1 VRITTVLVLSLS
13 LAGGTLAAQGPKIT
27 SLLSRDLSG
36 TPGKELSMITVEYP
50 PRASDP
56 AHTHHAQV
64 MVYVLE
70 GSVVMQVK
78 GKSPVT
84 LMPGQT
90 FHEEP
95 DDVHVVARNASHTAS
110 AKFLVFFV
118 KDKGEP
124 PLVPAK

>member
-1 VRITTVLVLSLS
+1 VLVLSLWF
-13 LAGGTLAAQGPKIT
+13 AGGTLIAQGPKIT
-27 SLLSRDLSG
+27 SLLSRDLAG
-36 TPGKELSMITVEYP
+36 TPGKELSMITVDYP
-50 PRASDP
+50 PGASDP

-118 KDKGEP
+118 KDKGAP
-124 PLVPAK
+124 LLVPAK

>member
-1 VRITTVLVLSLS
+1 VRIITALVISLS
-13 LAGGTLAAQGPKIT
+13 LAGGTLTAQGPTIT
-27 SLLSRDLSG
+27 SLLSRDLAG

-50 PRASDP
+50 PGASDP

-70 GSVVMQVK
+70 GSIVMQVQ

-118 KDKGEP
+118 KDKGAP
-124 PLVPAK
+124 LLVPAK